1 MTEVQRHR
9 QFVAWTDAIAD
20 PRSDKFLGED
30 SREIRQEVDSL
41 IDMLEAS
48 VAPLDMPESKQLVG
62 THLDL
67 NELRWPSSP
76 QGSGPSAMFGSPVI
90 RVLYGY
96 ARPVSDPSLRDVA
109 VILLGG
115 DKSPMADTWYDTAVP
130 EAERRLVEWCD
141 EHLAFVPRES
151 GE

>member
-1 MTEVQRHR
+1 MVDVQRHR
-9 QFVAWTDAIAD
+9 EFVAWMDAIVD
-20 PRSDKFLGED
+20 PASGEFLGED
-30 SREIRQEVDSL
+30 SQAINRL
-41 IDMLEAS
+41 IDALEAS
-48 VAPLDMPESKQLVG
+48 DGPLSMPRGKRLSG
-62 THLDL
+62 TRFDL
-67 NELRWPSSP
+67 HELRWPPLP
-76 QGSGPSAMFGSPVI
+76 QGSGPSAMLGSTVI

-96 ARPVSDPSLRDVA
+96 ARPVSDPSLRDIA

-151 GE
+151 EE